1 MRNKYLMLLR
11 TLIQKIMPLNRIFYS
26 APFLPQLP
34 LCSNWGSPSKG
45 TEDGASKREENT
57 QKKYILLPS
66 ARPECPARGV
76 SKGVILLLLTC
87 FTISLG
93 QSTPGLITCT
103 TIDSDP
109 YTKEITIT
117 FTIPKKDFIY
127 KDFITC
133 SIDDP
138 AIHLSPWK
146 ADKQSVAHYNSSF
159 KEAKQVFNEN
169 FTITM
174 TAILRQAQDE
184 RVENKSPTNIV
195 HLYCSYYRKSE
206 KKINHTL
213 FPLLFT
219 APVQALQ
226 DYNVTAMDIIEN
238 NAINRTIKKTT
249 YLDDYIFKTVSIAHA
264 VIKSLHTEHKKY
276 FALLIFLII
285 VSLAF
290 SYFFKKEL
298 ATQIKTKELIKIIVS
313 LLILMSITYL
323 IVCLYAISTPLITLI
338 MACFCSLCAG
348 FFYIK
353 KSTELQSARLRT
365 LCTFIGIL
373 CICSVLLLSFKIVQH
388 TDEQF
393 NLLQ

>member
-1 MRNKYLMLLR
+1 MHLHKIIYFRTLRYIFARQKHSGRAEKEFQKSNNKKYLISL
-11 TLIQKIMPLNRIFYS
+11 
-26 APFLPQLP
+26 
-34 LCSNWGSPSKG
+34 
-45 TEDGASKREENT
+45 
-57 QKKYILLPS
+57 S
-66 ARPECPARGV
+66 ARPECPVRGV
-76 SKGVILLLLTC
+76 SKGLILFLLTF

-93 QSTPGLITCT
+93 QSTPRLITCT
-103 TIDSDP
+103 ATDNDP

-117 FTIPKKDFIY
+117 FTVPKKDFIY

-138 AIHLSPWK
+138 AIHLSSWK
-146 ADKQSVAHYNSSF
+146 ADKQSIAHYDSSF

-174 TAILRQAQDE
+174 TASSFAKATEDKQAA
-184 RVENKSPTNIV
+184 NKPLTNLV

-219 APVQALQ
+219 APTQASQ
-226 DYNVTAMDIIEN
+226 EYSATTMEIIEN
-238 NAINRTIKKTT
+238 NTIPRTIKKST
-249 YLDDYIFKTVSIAHA
+249 YLDNYIFTVISLAHT
-264 VIKSLHTEHKKY
+264 VITSLHTDHKKY

-285 VSLAF
+285 VLFVF
-290 SYFFKKEL
+290 SYIFKKEL
-298 ATQIKTKELIKIIVS
+298 ATQIKIKELIKIIVS
-313 LLILMSITYL
+313 LLILASITYL
-323 IVCLYAISTPLITLI
+323 ILCLYSISTPLITLI

-365 LCTFIGIL
+365 FCTFIGIL
-373 CICSVLLLSFKIVQH
+373 CICCVLFLSFKIVQY

>member
-1 MRNKYLMLLR
+1 MR
-11 TLIQKIMPLNRIFYS
+11 LNR
-26 APFLPQLP
+26 
-34 LCSNWGSPSKG
+34 
-45 TEDGASKREENT
+45 TT
-57 QKKYILLPS
+57 YILL
-66 ARPECPARGV
+66 
-76 SKGVILLLLTC
+76 LTF

-93 QSTPGLITCT
+93 QSTPRLITCT
-103 TIDSDP
+103 TTDSDP

-146 ADKQSVAHYNSSF
+146 PDKQSIAHYDSSF
-159 KEAKQVFNEN
+159 KEAKQIFNEH

-184 RVENKSPTNIV
+184 RKDNKSRTTCV

-219 APVQALQ
+219 APSQTPQ
-226 DYNVTAMDIIEN
+226 DFNTAAMEIIEN
-238 NAINRTIKKTT
+238 DTIPRTIKKST
-249 YLDDYIFKTVSIAHA
+249 YLDDYIYTVISIAHT
-264 VIKSLHTEHKKY
+264 VITSVHTDHRKY

-285 VSLAF
+285 VLLAF

-298 ATQIKTKELIKIIVS
+298 ATQIKIKELIKIIVS

-323 IVCLYAISTPLITLI
+323 ILCLYTISTPLITLI
-338 MACFCSLCAG
+338 MACICALCAG
-348 FFYIK
+348 FFYTK
-353 KSTELQSARLRT
+353 KSTELQSKRLRT
-365 LCTFIGIL
+365 FCTFVGIL
-373 CICSVLLLSFKIVQH
+373 CICCALFLSFKIVQY

-393 NLLQ
+393 NLFQ

>member
-1 MRNKYLMLLR
+1 MRLMLSN
-11 TLIQKIMPLNRIFYS
+11 KIS
-26 APFLPQLP
+26 AFLLV
-34 LCSNWGSPSKG
+34 
-45 TEDGASKREENT
+45 TF
-57 QKKYILLPS
+57 
-66 ARPECPARGV
+66 
-76 SKGVILLLLTC
+76 

-93 QSTPGLITCT
+93 QSTPRLITYT
-103 TIDSDP
+103 AVDSDP
-109 YTKEITIT
+109 YTKEIMIS

-146 ADKQSVAHYNSSF
+146 SDKQSVAHYDSSF

-174 TAILRQAQDE
+174 TASSFAKATADE
-184 RVENKSPTNIV
+184 RVENKSPANIV

-213 FPLLFT
+213 FPLIFT
-219 APVQALQ
+219 IPVQAPQ
-226 DYNVTAMDIIEN
+226 EYNSSAMDIMEYNTIT
-238 NAINRTIKKTT
+238 RTIKKST
-249 YLDDYIFKTVSIAHA
+249 YLDAYIFTIISIAHT
-264 VIKSLHTEHKKY
+264 VIRSLHTDHKKY
-276 FALLIFLII
+276 FASLIFLII
-285 VSLAF
+285 VLFAF

-298 ATQIKTKELIKIIVS
+298 ATQIKIKELIKIIVS
-313 LLILMSITYL
+313 LLILTSITYL
-323 IVCLYAISTPLITLI
+323 IVCLYAISTPLITHI
-338 MACFCSLCAG
+338 MACLCSLCAG

-365 LCTFIGIL
+365 FCTFIGIL
-373 CICSVLLLSFKIVQH
+373 CICAVLFLSFKIVH
-388 TDEQF
+388 YADEQF